1 MEENNQYN
9 GENIS
14 TATEDSI
21 NKDSMQVSLNVFE
34 TQMKKAKKQGRVQG
48 FWISIIVFLCIVL
61 LIQGIKLAV
70 SVANGS
76 FYANALSISGGSLI
90 DKKTA
95 QKVNKIYRIIDKAF
109 IEEVDEDA
117 LREGMY
123 KGMLEALDEKYTTYY
138 TVEEFSE
145 MMEDADGSFEGI
157 GAYLSQNPDTMV
169 ITVVRPI
176 INSPAEAAGLLAG
189 DILVS
194 VDDEDV
200 SDQDLNL
207 VVSKVRG
214 EKGSSVK
221 IGIMREGEEDT
232 LYFDIIRDKVDSI
245 SCDYEMLDGN
255 IGHIVISE
263 FADATDEQ
271 FKDSFDKLVDEG
283 MTSLIIDLRSNGGG
297 YVDTSVDIADY
308 LVKEGPIVTIKDRSG
323 KGYSY
328 EDKGDD
334 KYLKIPCVVLV
345 DENTASASEILTG
358 ALKDYELATIIGT
371 QTFGKGIV
379 QDVVPLGDG
388 SGIKYT
394 SNKYYTPNGNNIHGV
409 GIEPDIIVE
418 WDAEKYKK
426 EHVDNQLEAAI
437 NYLTK
442 GSIE

>member
-1 MEENNQYN
+1 MEEYNQN
-9 GENIS
+9 GSEND
-14 TATEDSI
+14 ATVADNS
-21 NKDSMQVSLNVFE
+21 NQNGAQVSMTVFE
-34 TQMKKAKKQGRVQG
+34 QQMKNATKKGRAQG
-48 FWISIIVFLCIVL
+48 FWVSIVVFVCILL
-61 LIQGIKLAV
+61 LIQGIKLAI
-70 SVANGS
+70 SIANGS
-76 FYANALSISGGSLI
+76 FYADTLSVTGGSLI

-95 QKVNKIYRIIDKAF
+95 QKVNKIYRIIDKSF
-109 IEEVDEDA
+109 IDEVDEDA
-117 LREGMY
+117 LKEGMF

-138 TVEEFSE
+138 TVDEFTE
-145 MMEDADGSFEGI
+145 MMEDAEGSFEGI
-157 GAYLSQNPDTMV
+157 GAYLSQDPDTMV

-176 INSPAEAAGLLAG
+176 LNSPAEAAGLLAG
-189 DILVS
+189 DVLVS
-194 VDDEDV
+194 VDGEDV

-207 VVSKVRG
+207 VVTKVRG
-214 EKGSSVK
+214 EKGTSVR
-221 IGIMREGEEDT
+221 IGISREGEEDT
-232 LYFDIIRDKVDSI
+232 IYFDIVRDKVDSI

-263 FADATDEQ
+263 FADATARQ
-271 FKDSFDKLVDEG
+271 FKDSYNSLVEDG

-297 YVDTSVDIADY
+297 YVDTSVDIADF
-308 LVKEGPIVTIKDRSG
+308 LIKDGLIVTIKDRDG

-334 KYLKIPCVVLV
+334 DYLKYPCVVLV
-345 DENTASASEILTG
+345 DGNTASASEILTG
-358 ALKDYELATIIGT
+358 ALKDHEVATIIGT

-394 SNKYYTPNGNNIHGV
+394 SNKYYTPNGDNIHGV

-418 WDAEKYKK
+418 WDVDAYREKH
-426 EHVDNQLEAAI
+426 EDNQLEAAI